1 MNTGNKSMMVLYSG
15 MTCPFS
21 HSCRFVLYE
30 KGCEFEIQDIDM
42 YQPIDVSMLNPYG
55 EVPILKERDLVLYQ
69 ADVINTYIDER
80 FPHPQLMPPDP
91 MQRARARLFAYV
103 LNREIFSHVRVLE
116 NRNASEE
123 AHEAARTRLRDQL
136 MIAGKRILGGGYILG
151 DEFSLL
157 DVSLAPVLWRLD
169 HYGIELPRSAASV
182 MTYGERL
189 FSRPAFIDSMT
200 PSERVMRR

>member
-1 MNTGNKSMMVLYSG
+1 MMVLYSG

-42 YQPIDVSMLNPYG
+42 FQPIDVSSLNPYG
-55 EVPILKERDLVLYQ
+55 EVPILRERDLTLYQ
-69 ADVINTYIDER
+69 ADVINNYIDER

-91 MQRARARLFAYV
+91 MQRARARLFSYV
-103 LNREIFSHVRVLE
+103 LNREVFSHVRLLE
-116 NRNASEE
+116 NRNATEE
-123 AHEAARTRLRDQL
+123 MHNAARSKLRDQL
-136 MIAGKRILGGGYILG
+136 TVIGTRLNAGAYLLGE
-151 DEFSLL
+151 EFTLL

-169 HYGIELPRSAASV
+169 HYGIELPRTAAPL
-182 MTYGERL
+182 MTYSERL